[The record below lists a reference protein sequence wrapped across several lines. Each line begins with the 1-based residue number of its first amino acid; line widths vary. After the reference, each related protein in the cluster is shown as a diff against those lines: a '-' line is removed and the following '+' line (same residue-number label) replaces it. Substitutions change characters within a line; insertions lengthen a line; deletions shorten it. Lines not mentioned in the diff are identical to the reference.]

1 MHTTDGAMPSRRR
14 RTRRFTLIEVV
25 LGLGVLAFG
34 VISLMAL
41 FPVTLRA
48 SRDSLAETYAAESAD
63 QFLQFLGGR
72 LKSPDEDFRSWRELG
87 QELPT
92 TKPGASEPTGDWDE
106 WFSEEDSTFSVS
118 SDSFAFHRLERSTK
132 GVGSVDFM
140 AVCRVWRTPVLITR
154 FDNSGWSTAEL
165 SSDEALGL
173 NVEISWPATL
183 PYLRRHKA
191 LYHLEIFK
199 QDE

>member
-1 MHTTDGAMPSRRR
+1 
-14 RTRRFTLIEVV
+14 V

-34 VISLMAL
+34 VISLLAL

-63 QFLQFLGGR
+63 QFLQFLGGT

-92 TKPGASEPTGDWDE
+92 SKPGMVEPTGDWDT
-106 WFSEEDSTFSVS
+106 WFSEDDSTFAVS

-132 GVGSVDFM
+132 GVGTVDF
-140 AVCRVWRTPVLITR
+140 AAICRLWRSPVLITR
-154 FDNSGWSTAEL
+154 FDESGWRTSEL

-173 NVEISWPATL
+173 NVEISWPAHV
-183 PYLRRHKA
+183 PYVRRQKA

-199 QDE
+199 QEK